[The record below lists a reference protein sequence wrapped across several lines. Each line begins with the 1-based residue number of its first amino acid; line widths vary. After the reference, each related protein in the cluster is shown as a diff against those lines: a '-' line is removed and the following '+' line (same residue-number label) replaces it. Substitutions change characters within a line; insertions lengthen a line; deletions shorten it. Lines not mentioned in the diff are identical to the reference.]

1 MSMERES
8 KKLLIRSMGS
18 RYMTMSK
25 VSKRGLPKMDRVRR
39 NVDEIMKETSE
50 EV

>member
-1 MSMERES
+1 MCKRESS
-8 KKLLIRSMGS
+8 KKLLMRSMGS
-18 RYMTMSK
+18 RYMSK